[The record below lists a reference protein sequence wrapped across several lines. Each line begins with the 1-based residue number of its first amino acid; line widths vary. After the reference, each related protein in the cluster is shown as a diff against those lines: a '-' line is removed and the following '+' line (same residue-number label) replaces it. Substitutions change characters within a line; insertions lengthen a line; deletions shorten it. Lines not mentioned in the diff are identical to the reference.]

1 MRLFLKG
8 RYEIIMKHNFKKIL
22 TVCLIASLAVTA
34 FGCSSTSENGNS
46 ETVAPQETISLD
58 QTKQSLTF
66 VHDVGTSE
74 EVTEAGGDAAEGAE
88 NAEGSEA
95 SGGTATTAAGN
106 NTEKAS
112 TTSVTV
118 VPATEYVKVTDDKGQ
133 PVTDANGQEQTEV
146 VTVTEFVPVTE
157 ANGQPV
163 TDTAGQPVTEA
174 VPVTETVVVT
184 EPVENPATFKPN
196 EGGNTSAYTPS
207 YDLCKAYWLDMSQE
221 GDFLFEGE
229 FLIIEFEVNKDIP
242 DGSYPITIEKADIA
256 SWEVKSYHPQIIN
269 GEVAVNTD
277 VTAQADFPADD
288 FALKVNSVSAKQGDT
303 VKVAIDL
310 KNNPGFCGFVIDVK
324 YDKSAMTIVD
334 SYGGE
339 NFVNTAI
346 NYVAN

>member
-1 MRLFLKG
+1 MKLSL
-8 RYEIIMKHNFKKIL
+8 KHNFKKIL

-34 FGCSSTSENGNS
+34 FGCSSDSGSSEAS
-46 ETVAPQETISLD
+46 APQETISLD
-58 QTKQSLTF
+58 QTKQPLTF
-66 VHDVGTSE
+66 VHDIGTDE
-74 EVTEAGGDAAEGAE
+74 EVTEANSDNAENAE

-95 SGGTATTAAGN
+95 SGGTATTASGN

-112 TTSVTV
+112 TTSVAV

-157 ANGQPV
+157 AGGQPV
-163 TDTAGQPVTEA
+163 TDAEGKPQTEA

-184 EPVENPATFKPN
+184 EPAESPATLKPN
-196 EGGNTSAYTPS
+196 ETGGTSSSYTPS

-256 SWEVKSYHPQIIN
+256 SWEVKAYHPEIIN
-269 GEVAVNTD
+269 GEVAVNTS
-277 VTAQADFPADD
+277 VQSQADFPADD

-303 VKVAIDL
+303 VKVAVDL
-310 KNNPGFCGFVIDVK
+310 KNNPGFCGFVIDIK

-334 SYGGE
+334 TYGGE
-339 NFVNTAI
+339 NFVNTAV
-346 NYVAN
+346 NYVAQ